1 MARYTGNF
9 VPIKVICV
17 GGARPNFMK
26 LAPLVR
32 ALNADPDF
40 QTVLVHTGQHYDD
53 RMSGAFFREL
63 LIPDPNYHLE
73 AGSGSHAQQTAEI
86 MRRFE
91 PVVEAERPQAVL
103 VVGDVNST
111 LAASIVAKKLLVP
124 VVHVEAG
131 LRSGDRTMPEEINR
145 LVTDSI
151 TDLFLVTESS
161 GRANLLREGAPE
173 AAIRMVGNLMIDTL
187 RANLARAQAETTIK
201 ARLGIGAEPY
211 GLVTLHRPANVD
223 DPAAF
228 GSILEALDEVGR
240 AYPLYF
246 PVHPRTRQRMDEVKA
261 PTERLRL
268 LEPLGYLDFLSL
280 MSGAAVVLT
289 DSGGIQEETTALG
302 VPCLT
307 LRDNTER
314 PITIDEGTNILAG
327 TSRESILRAWV
338 DLQGHPRQGRIPA
351 LWDGQAAGRCR
362 AALREF
368 FSLP

>member
-1 MARYTGNF
+1 
-9 VPIKVICV
+9 
-17 GGARPNFMK
+17 MK

-32 ALNADPDF
+32 ALGEDPDF
-40 QTVLVHTGQHYDD
+40 RVVLVHTGQHYDD

-63 LIPDPNYHLE
+63 RIPEPDYRLE

-91 PVVEAERPQAVL
+91 PVVEGERPGAVL

-111 LAASIVAKKLLVP
+111 LAASIVAKKLQTP

-131 LRSGDRTMPEEINR
+131 LRSGDRSMPEEINR

-161 GRANLLREGAPE
+161 GRANLLREGVPE
-173 AAIRMVGNLMIDTL
+173 SAIRMVGNLMIDSL
-187 RANLARAQAETTIK
+187 LGNLERARAESAIRAT
-201 ARLGIGAEPY
+201 LGVDAAPY

-223 DPAAF
+223 EPEQLR
-228 GSILEALDEVGR
+228 GILEALGEIAR
-240 AYPLYF
+240 EQPLWF
-246 PVHPRTRQRMDEVKA
+246 PVHPRTRQRLEALSVPA
-261 PTERLRL
+261 GIHLC
-268 LEPLGYLDFLSL
+268 EPLGYLDFLNL

-289 DSGGIQEETTALG
+289 DSGGVQEETTALG
-302 VPCLT
+302 IPCLT
-307 LRDNTER
+307 LRENTER
-314 PITIDEGTNILAG
+314 PVTIDEGTNLLAGVTRASILAAWA
-327 TSRESILRAWV
+327 ELRA
-338 DLQGHPRQGRIPA
+338 HPRQGRIPA
-351 LWDGQAAGRCR
+351 LWDGRAAERCR

>member
-1 MARYTGNF
+1 VA
-9 VPIKVICV
+9 IKILCV

-32 ALNADPDF
+32 VLGEDPDF
-40 QTVLVHTGQHYDD
+40 RVALVHTGQHYDD

-63 LIPDPNYHLE
+63 AIPAPDYHLE
-73 AGSGSHAQQTAEI
+73 AGSGTHAQQTAEI

-91 PVVEAERPQAVL
+91 PVVERERPDAVL

-111 LAASIVAKKLLVP
+111 LAASIVAKKLNVA

-131 LRSGDRTMPEEINR
+131 LRSYDRTMPEEINR
-145 LVTDSI
+145 LVTDAI
-151 TDLFLVTESS
+151 TDLFLVTEPS
-161 GRANLLREGAPE
+161 GRTNLLREGAPE
-173 AAIRMVGNLMIDTL
+173 SAIRMVGNLMIDSL
-187 RANLARAQAETTIK
+187 RANLERARRESKIRET
-201 ARLGIGAEPY
+201 LGLGEGGY

-223 DPAAF
+223 APERLR
-228 GSILEALDEVGR
+228 GMLEALEEIGR
-240 AYPLYF
+240 TQPLYF
-246 PVHPRTRQRMDEVKA
+246 PVHPRTRQRLEGLGA
-261 PTERLRL
+261 RLERVRL
-268 LEPLGYLDFLSL
+268 CEPLGYLDFLNL
-280 MSGAAVVLT
+280 MAGAAVVLT

-314 PITIDEGTNILAG
+314 PVTVEEGTNVLAG
-327 TSRESILRAWV
+327 TSKESILRAWAEM
-338 DLQGHPRQGRIPA
+338 QAHPRRGRVPA

>member
-1 MARYTGNF
+1 
-9 VPIKVICV
+9 
-17 GGARPNFMK
+17 MK

-32 ALNADPDF
+32 VLRSDPDF
-40 QTVLVHTGQHYDD
+40 RVVLVHTGQHYDD
-53 RMSGAFFREL
+53 RMSGAFFRDLGLPE
-63 LIPDPNYHLE
+63 PDYHLE

-91 PVVEAERPQAVL
+91 PVAEQEQAGAVL

-111 LAASIVAKKLLVP
+111 LAASIVAKKLQVP

-131 LRSGDRTMPEEINR
+131 LRSHDRSMPEEINR

-151 TDLFLVTESS
+151 TDLFLVTEAS
-161 GRANLLREGAPE
+161 GRTNLLKEGVPE
-173 AAIRMVGNLMIDTL
+173 TAIHMVGNLMIDSL
-187 RANLARAQAETTIK
+187 LANLHRARAESSIRA
-201 ARLGIGAEPY
+201 AMRLDGERY

-223 DPAAF
+223 GPEQLR
-228 GSILEALDEVGR
+228 GILEALDEIAR
-240 AYPLYF
+240 EQPLVF
-246 PVHPRTRQRMDEVKA
+246 PVHPRTRQRLESLDL
-261 PTERLRL
+261 PTTRLRL
-268 LEPLGYLDFLSL
+268 CEPLGYLDFLNL

-314 PITIDEGTNILAG
+314 PVTVEEGTNILAG
-327 TSRESILRAWV
+327 TSRDSILRAWA
-338 DLQGHPRQGRIPA
+338 DLKRNPRQGRVPA
-351 LWDGQAAGRCR
+351 LWDGRAAERCR